1 MRVEINDNALD
12 QVVGGTVRLNTTRMR
27 LGFTVLGQAFN
38 LQNCTDIQAMSLV
51 TELYGQYK
59 NAGDRAF
66 EEATKAAFEQRGWLR
81 P

>member
-27 LGFTVLGQAFN
+27 LGFTVLGEAFD
-38 LQNCTDIQAMSLV
+38 LKNCTDIQAMNLV
-51 TELYGQYK
+51 TELYGQYR

-66 EEATKAAFEQRGWLR
+66 EEATKAAFAAKGWI
-81 P
+81 